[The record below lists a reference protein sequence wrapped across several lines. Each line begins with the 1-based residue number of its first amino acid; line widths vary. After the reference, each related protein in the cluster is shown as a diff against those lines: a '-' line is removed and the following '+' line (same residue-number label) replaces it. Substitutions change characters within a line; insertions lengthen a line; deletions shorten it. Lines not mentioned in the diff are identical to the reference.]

1 MIFLIF
7 RSKIFLDVE
16 PIYTLSLK
24 NSWET
29 NSYSLV
35 CRAQSFTHACNT
47 HARVTYLPLFNL
59 HFYSSRYLSNIYI
72 SVNEST
78 FFHTVCQL
86 FDIIKGFLISLSS
99 IWTFEFSS
107 TFFYRCRF
115 SLFVT
120 SLFVLDSHQSLL
132 PMEKLAKYND
142 QTCQLS
148 KLSIK
153 IVLVP

>member
-99 IWTFEFSS
+99 IWTLSFRRH
-107 TFFYRCRF
+107 FFIVVAF
-115 SLFVT
+115 LF
-120 SLFVLDSHQSLL
+120 LLLVLDSHQSLL

-153 IVLVP
+153 IVSVP

>member
-16 PIYTLSLK
+16 LIYTLSLK

-86 FDIIKGFLISLSS
+86 FDIIKDLFEFDLNFWVFIDIFLSLSL
-99 IWTFEFSS
+99 FSFCHWFS
-107 TFFYRCRF
+107 TRINHYSLWKSLQNITIKLVSYQSYR
-115 SLFVT
+115 
-120 SLFVLDSHQSLL
+120 
-132 PMEKLAKYND
+132 
-142 QTCQLS
+142 
-148 KLSIK
+148 
-153 IVLVP
+153 

>member
-7 RSKIFLDVE
+7 RSKIFLE

-35 CRAQSFTHACNT
+35 CRAQSFTHACN
-47 HARVTYLPLFNL
+47 HMHVSRIYHCSISISIVQGIFLIYTYRSMN
-59 HFYSSRYLSNIYI
+59 R
-72 SVNEST
+72 

-99 IWTFEFSS
+99 IWTLSFRRH
-107 TFFYRCRF
+107 FFIVVAF
-115 SLFVT
+115 LFLSL
-120 SLFVLDSHQSLL
+120 VLDSHQSLL

-153 IVLVP
+153 IVSVP